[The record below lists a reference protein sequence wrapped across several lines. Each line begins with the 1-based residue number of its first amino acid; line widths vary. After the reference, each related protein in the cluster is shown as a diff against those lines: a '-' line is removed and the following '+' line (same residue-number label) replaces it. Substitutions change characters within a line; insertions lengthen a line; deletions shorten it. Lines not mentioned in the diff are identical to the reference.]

1 VAIIPPDFTRL
12 HSKAGEITQ
21 IIFDHYRSDISDIMP
36 ALGTHAPMTD
46 EEIATMF
53 GNIPRELFRVHDWR
67 NDVVTIGEVPADMV
81 AEASAGHLN
90 QPWPAQIN
98 KLFWEGKHDLIFS
111 VGQVVPHEV
120 MVRCGCR
127 CCCWSSHQGRPADC
141 GLTIIAC
148 DRAWRTTTRTF

>member
-1 VAIIPPDFTRL
+1 MWLIGLSAQLSLFPRRFLVWEVNRSKVAIIPPDFTRL

-21 IIFDHYRSDISDIMP
+21 VIFDHYRSDVSDIMP

-53 GNIPRELFRVHDWR
+53 GSIPRELFRVHDWR
-67 NDVVTIGEVPADMV
+67 NDVVTVGEVPAEMV
-81 AEASAGHLN
+81 IEASAGHLN

-98 KLFWEGKHDLIFS
+98 KLFWEGNHDLIFS

-120 MVRCGCR
+120 LVR
-127 CCCWSSHQGRPADC
+127 SSSLSLR
-141 GLTIIAC
+141 
-148 DRAWRTTTRTF
+148 